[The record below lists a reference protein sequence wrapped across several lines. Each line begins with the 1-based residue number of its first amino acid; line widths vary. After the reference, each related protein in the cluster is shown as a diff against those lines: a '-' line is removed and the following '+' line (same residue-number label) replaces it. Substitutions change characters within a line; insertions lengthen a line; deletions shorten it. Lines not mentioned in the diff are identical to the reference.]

1 MTLQL
6 QILHPEKEI
15 FNDNVE
21 EVILPTTD
29 GVIGVLPHHAP
40 IVCQIAP
47 GAVLIKKGGN
57 TTPLAVYGGFVTV
70 QNNMVSVLADY
81 AARVEDLELAKV
93 EEAKE
98 RAEKLMQEKLTN
110 EEYILAS
117 AELQK
122 AIMQIRVIRKYR
134 HN

>member
-1 MTLQL
+1 MPLKL
-6 QILHPEKEI
+6 QIFTPEKEI
-15 FNDNVE
+15 YNE
-21 EVILPTTD
+21 EVNEVVIPTID

-40 IVCQIAP
+40 IVSQIAP
-47 GAVLIKKGGN
+47 GAVLIKKSGN

-70 QNNMVSVLADY
+70 ENNVVSLLADY
-81 AARVEDLELAKV
+81 AAHVEDIELAKA

-98 RAEKLMQEKLTN
+98 RAEKVMREKLSN
-110 EEYILAS
+110 EDYVIAS

-122 AIMQIRVIRKYR
+122 AIMQIRLVRKYR

>member
-1 MTLQL
+1 MQL
-6 QILHPEKEI
+6 HIITPEKEV
-15 FNDNVE
+15 FNDSVD
-21 EVILPTTD
+21 EVVLPTTD
-29 GVIGVLPHHAP
+29 GVIGVLPHHTP
-40 IVCQIAP
+40 VVSQIAP
-47 GAVLIKKGGN
+47 GEILMKKNGN
-57 TTPLAVYGGFVTV
+57 TLPFAVYGGFVTV
-70 QNNMVSVLADY
+70 QNNVVSLLADY
-81 AARVEDLELAKV
+81 AEQVDNMQLAKA

-110 EEYILAS
+110 EDYILAS